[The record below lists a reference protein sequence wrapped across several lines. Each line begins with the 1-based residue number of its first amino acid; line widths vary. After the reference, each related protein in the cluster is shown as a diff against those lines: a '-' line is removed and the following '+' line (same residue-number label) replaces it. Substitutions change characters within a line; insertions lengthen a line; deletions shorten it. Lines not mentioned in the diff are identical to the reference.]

1 MYSNSEGKNARTRT
15 RVRLLDQGDRCTSRV
30 LSNAVNNQLDPTAVF
45 PRSQFHHRLGAGA
58 FVRVKSVLHHEL
70 ACDCVK
76 LRQEESCEI
85 CALPLIAE
93 DRSKGGG
100 AKPGARDLRW
110 RGEGIFARLGP
121 LLAEINPLKPAAF
134 ARPPAIALTNAARR
148 ILNSRGVC

>member
-1 MYSNSEGKNARTRT
+1 VSGYSIKEIGAR
-15 RVRLLDQGDRCTSRV
+15 LGL
-30 LSNAVNNQLDPTAVF
+30 LSNAVNNQLDPTAMF

-70 ACDCVK
+70 AVRLREPSN

-93 DRSKGGG
+93 DRSKGRG
-100 AKPGARDLRW
+100 AKPGSRDLRW
-110 RGEGIFARLGP
+110 RGEEIFARLSP
-121 LLAEINPLKPAAF
+121 LLAGINPLKPAAF